1 MQMGALGAKAS
12 LRAAQSR
19 RERRQ
24 TADFSRLAEYPSPLM
39 TRRFNAVSLQ
49 QATDDSPLLAS
60 LAARVRDTNERLRAI
75 LELVPPEMRGAIQA
89 GPVEDGVWCLLV
101 QGSAAAAKLRQL
113 LPALQARLR
122 SKGWDGATVR
132 IKVRQARR

>member
-1 MQMGALGAKAS
+1 
-12 LRAAQSR
+12 
-19 RERRQ
+19 
-24 TADFSRLAEYPSPLM
+24 M

-49 QATDDSPLLAS
+49 QATDDSPMLAS
-60 LAARVRDTNERLRAI
+60 LAARVRDTSERLRVV

-89 GPVEDGVWCLLV
+89 GPVEEDVWCLLV

-122 SKGWDGATVR
+122 SKGWENASIR
-132 IKVRQARR
+132 IKVQQARR